1 MRNILLSIFSL
12 LFATIATASTLT
24 SYTASYSGV
33 TTSQQSSAASACSKL
48 KGMGGLFPNYTAAG
62 ASGSGGGGA
71 CIWRTSSETLV
82 YYGTWASIT
91 TSCPYGDSGTACN
104 ASCDA
109 PGSMVNGQCVTPQV
123 CEQNWSGGE
132 KVWSASQGA
141 CVKYPNLSAPEF
153 CAWSA
158 GKSMGGQMEVNS
170 NSATGPAQFIN
181 NSQCVMTANTA
192 KADCATRVNSDGLGS
207 YRCKVTG
214 SYSGEYN
221 ANGTNKP
228 DGYCSSGDC
237 TEPPV
242 KPPVPTPTPSE
253 IKDSKPCIYTA
264 GADGSQS
271 CTSSNLVQKEGMSN
285 CGTVN
290 GVWQCLDKKPTSQ
303 GIVIATKLQTDTKP
317 DGSSTTTK
325 TDTAVST
332 TCAGIGDCKSTTTTT
347 TTTTNK
353 NGQGVVTGVTGSCTG
368 PQCPDVNTNPD
379 GNGDGFGDC
388 TGDDCGEEGGSSATV
403 DLELED
409 VPTFGESA
417 ATFFGRVAASPIP
430 SDLRLFR
437 APSGGDCPVYSVAT
451 YIGNAEYSS
460 HCQLIESKRHLIKLI
475 AETLWAVFAAWIFL
489 G

>member
-1 MRNILLSIFSL
+1 MRIFNRLIFFLFLIFSFSANASTITYYTLSPPWDANARSPTDLDACKTYNPNSNATYRISAGNWCYRNIWGSDSFIGYAISNNETCPFGN
-12 LFATIATASTLT
+12 T
-24 SYTASYSGV
+24 G
-33 TTSQQSSAASACSKL
+33 L
-48 KGMGGLFPNYTAAG
+48 K
-62 ASGSGGGGA
+62 
-71 CIWRTSSETLV
+71 
-82 YYGTWASIT
+82 
-91 TSCPYGDSGTACN
+91 CN

-109 PGSMVNGQCVTPQV
+109 PGTMVNGQCVKPQV

-132 KVWSASQGA
+132 KVWSPSQGA
-141 CVKYPNLSAPEF
+141 CVKYPNLSAAEF

-170 NSATGPAQFIN
+170 NSASGPSQFIN

-192 KADCATRVNSDGLGS
+192 KAECATRVNSDGLGS

-228 DGYCSSGDC
+228 DGYCSTSNC
-237 TEPPV
+237 EEPPV

-253 IKDSKPCIYTA
+253 IKDSKPCVYTA
-264 GADGSQS
+264 GSDGVQS
-271 CTSSNLVQKEGMSN
+271 CTSSNLVQKEGTSN

-303 GIVIATKLQTDTKP
+303 GIVIATKLQTETKP
-317 DGSSTTTK
+317 DGSTTTTK

-332 TCAGIGDCKSTTTTT
+332 NCAGIGDCKSTTTTT
-347 TTTTNK
+347 TTTTTK
-353 NGQGVVTGVTGSCTG
+353 NPSGDVTGVTGSCTG

-379 GNGDGFGDC
+379 GDGDGFGDC
-388 TGDDCGEEGGSSATV
+388 TGDDCGSEGGSSAPG
-403 DLELED
+403 DLELDE

-417 ATFFGRVAASPIP
+417 STFYGRISSSPIP
-430 SDLRLFR
+430 LAMARIR
-437 APSGGDCPVYSVAT
+437 APTGGICPRYLVTT
-451 YIGNAEYSS
+451 YIGDVDYSA
-460 HCQLIESKRHLIKLI
+460 HCDLIEDKRSLITLI
-475 AETLWAVFAAWIFL
+475 AKTLWALLAAYILF